1 MRIAVCFLLFSSI
14 IRYIRTK
21 NTKKNFESNCS
32 PRASLSGVG
41 APAALGSFRKYA
53 MQGREVNKGVA
64 SARVIMY
71 ARGKN
76 VKKTENFWF
85 WVNFLPK
92 LFGRNK
98 ENT

>member
-21 NTKKNFESNCS
+21 NTKKKFESNCS

-41 APAALGSFRKYA
+41 APAALGSANMRRKA
-53 MQGREVNKGVA
+53 ERQRSCLRACNNVR
-64 SARVIMY
+64 ARKKCKEN
-71 ARGKN
+71 GKFL
-76 VKKTENFWF
+76 V

-92 LFGRNK
+92 LFCGYK
-98 ENT
+98 ENA